1 MYSVFLVE
9 DEIVIRDGLKASFP
23 WEEYGFAYVGDAA
36 DGEMALPLIRQTKP
50 DVLITDIRMP
60 FMDGIS
66 LSRMIKKELPNT
78 RVIIIS
84 GFDDFSYAQ
93 EAINIGVDNYIL
105 KPITKDK
112 LGDVMSEARNKL
124 DKENERDKY
133 LEQFKAESQEYEQF
147 ARVKFFNQLVSGTM
161 SVPEV
166 YEKSEE
172 LGLTLDS
179 THYNLMLL
187 DFTPM
192 TEVTSA
198 PVYSKHMARLSEQL
212 MQYMKCCPEYDVF
225 HTSTDTYAIIVKGDE
240 STIITHSQNLKENI
254 ERRCMVFDD
263 EIRWYLAESGAIT
276 RLSEFA
282 TAYRSASKK
291 LSCRYMEPDTHI
303 FTEENIRALQAR
315 EDENNA
321 TVDQHLVKLFLENA
335 EESEIEGFL
344 DNLVGAQTKN
354 ALKSSLFC
362 RYFAMTMYMC
372 VCDYLKKLDLDP
384 DKALPAGTR
393 LEIETVTADS
403 VLPLVNRMYTV
414 AISSRKNKL
423 GSQSKSQLSDA
434 MKYVDEHYNDSALS
448 LNEVAKVVNIS
459 PSYLSAMFSRETKT
473 TFVEYMTS
481 KRMEQAKRMLATTKE
496 KSQSIA
502 EQVGYKDPH
511 YFSYIFK
518 KTFGMSPKE
527 YRMKEQTNDN

>member
-147 ARVKFFNQLVSGTM
+147 ARVKFFNQMVSGAM
-161 SVPEV
+161 SVSEV
-166 YEKSEE
+166 YEKSAE
-172 LGLTLDS
+172 LGLALNA
-179 THYNLMLL
+179 THYNLVLL

-192 TEVTSA
+192 TEVTTA
-198 PVYSKHMARLSEQL
+198 PVYSKHMARLSDQL
-212 MQYMKCCPEYDVF
+212 MQYLKCCPEYDVF

-240 STIITHSQNLKENI
+240 TTIISHTQNLIENI
-254 ERRCMVFDD
+254 ERRCMVYDD
-263 EIRWYLAESGAIT
+263 EIRWYLAESDIIT

-282 TAYRSASKK
+282 AAYRRASKR

-303 FTEENIRALQAR
+303 FTDDNIQAIQSR
-315 EDENNA
+315 GEENNA

-344 DNLVGAQTKN
+344 DNLVSTQTKN
-354 ALKSSLFC
+354 ALNSSLFC
-362 RYFAMTMYMC
+362 RYFAMTMFMC
-372 VCDYLKKLDLDP
+372 VCDYLKRLDMDP
-384 DKALPAGTR
+384 DKILPARIR
-393 LEIETVTADS
+393 LELEAATAES
-403 VLPLVNRMYTV
+403 VIPLVTEMYRLT
-414 AISSRKNKL
+414 ISTRKNKL
-423 GSQSKSQLSDA
+423 GNQSKSQLSEA
-434 MKYVDEHYNDSALS
+434 MIYVNEHYADSSLS
-448 LNEVAKVVNIS
+448 LNEVAKAVNIS

-481 KRMEQAKRMLATTKE
+481 KRMEQAKHLLVSTKD

-527 YRMKEQTNDN
+527 YRMKEQTNEK